1 MSPAGGASRNLTSI
15 FYIKNIQCAMKLKPL
30 RRDRPIVLNLSDAEM
45 AALDALAKRRGQ
57 TKSGVLRQALRLYES
72 LDQRVADGAKLV
84 LEAPQKGEKS
94 EVLLL

>member
-1 MSPAGGASRNLTSI
+1 
-15 FYIKNIQCAMKLKPL
+15 MKLKPV
-30 RRDRPIVLNLSDAEM
+30 RRIRSIVLNLSDQEM

-72 LDQRVADGAKLV
+72 LDQRVAAGAKLV
-84 LEAPQKGEKS
+84 LEAPRSGEKS